1 MSGFADSFVSS
12 FTSAHRQSAK
22 DYTDAV
28 DAKAKADIKAEQDK
42 IKESLGRFTT
52 NRDNW
57 LEQEKQDQEYR
68 RIAMNTVGT
77 YGGKVPEDAWTTI
90 YSELWNGRTIENIR
104 EDIDKKGFVVIENT
118 EETNTGTVENQT
130 EALINEA
137 TVSLDGTDTKSDV
150 SVSDSLWA
158 RQINQE
164 SGGNQTDNKGNTLE
178 SPKGALGISQSLA
191 TTALDPGFGAK
202 SIFELADEA
211 GIAYNTKDETAAR
224 NLLADKDLNEAFGKG
239 YMNALLE
246 RYDGDEEKALIA
258 YNYGA
263 GNADKYNGDRS
274 TLPEETQ
281 GYLKNILGSSDSVGG
296 VVNNSA
302 NENQDN
308 WAIFAEDKGNVMKAL
323 GISGEMYDRTMKG
336 FMPEFPALKYAW
348 GVEPKDKEDIPDWK
362 VTEKIRKDN
371 YIPFAAAAREAG
383 DETRAIFIE
392 TVGGKLVDPT
402 KPPKYLDAV
411 NFTKTNAEGYL
422 LAAEHALENATTPE
436 AKAEAQTGITL
447 VTEYLQRTT
456 DPEEAWYM
464 QGELTESNVAGRI
477 RKATAKGDMKA
488 LAYFNAYVIENTKIV
503 PDNVTNAYVASRY
516 AEMALK
522 AAGPDATEDDKSA
535 FNNFKT
541 TDLPILITALRLNT
555 KEGDKPTNL
564 VAAYD
569 ALAKA
574 KETPDNTDGIKV
586 AEERIRDLLNIEAT
600 KELNQNSGKQIQ
612 LIKREKAEDGSYTGM
627 FTQTSGYVKADPANP
642 GSSIFV
648 DGDGKTLADYEE
660 LSLDVD
666 KQARQ
671 VVSSLSVDIK
681 TYQGNRK
688 QALGA
693 VRLFGDIADLVEQ
706 DDRVLTATAGLTIKI
721 DSALRNVSVGLGLLD
736 DLFKKKNDPEA
747 KLTLNE
753 VQMELRDQGILEQGQ
768 TIQDL
773 ANTDVSTIQ
782 LTDNAKGL
790 AQRKAIFEAKMILMT
805 FRAGGLEGQSGQ
817 AMSNKDFDRLRQML
831 TAGGGKEA
839 FLKATQSYVNDRVTA
854 VTDEWGN
861 LAEDP
866 DMRSFQSRHNYN
878 PLNNEPAAKNIT
890 TLMNDANADPRM
902 KAGVDYLSKEYTLVN
917 TPVVKKGGDGEEP
930 DLSLS
935 GLVRS
940 YNDGNEIVITP
951 EFYEK
956 FKGVLDDGGY
966 KVGDVIID
974 RVKAKGGAN

>member
-42 IKESLGRFTT
+42 IKASLGRFTT

-57 LEQEKQDQEYR
+57 LEQEKKDQEYR

-77 YGGKVPEDAWTTI
+77 YGGKVPDDAWTTI

-118 EETNTGTVENQT
+118 EETNTGSAVDQT
-130 EALINEA
+130 EALINGA
-137 TVSLDGTDTKSDV
+137 TAALDGTDTKSDV

-164 SGGNQTDNKGNTLE
+164 SGGKQTDAEGNTLE
-178 SPKGALGISQSLA
+178 SPKGALGISQSLVS
-191 TTALDPGFGAK
+191 TAADPGFGAK

-308 WAIFAEDKGNVMKAL
+308 WAIFAEDKGNVMKSL

-348 GVEPKDKEDIPDWK
+348 GVEPEDEKDIPDWK

-371 YIPFAAAAREAG
+371 YIAFAAAAREAE

-392 TVGGKLVDPT
+392 TVGGKLVDPA
-402 KPPKYLDAV
+402 KPPKYLDPV
-411 NFTKTNAEGYL
+411 NFTTSNAEGYL
-422 LAAEHALENATTPE
+422 LAAEHALENAKGDE
-436 AKAEAQTGITL
+436 AKAEAQTGIKL
-447 VTEYLQRTT
+447 VTEYLERTT

-464 QGELTESNVAGRI
+464 KGDLTASNVAGRI
-477 RKATAKGDMKA
+477 SKATALGDMKA
-488 LAYFNAYVIENTKIV
+488 LAFFNNFVKDNTKIV

-522 AAGPDATEDDKSA
+522 AAGPNATEDDKSA
-535 FNNFKT
+535 FNSFKT
-541 TDLPILITALRLNT
+541 TDLPILITALRLNS
-555 KEGDKPTNL
+555 KEGDKPSTL

-574 KETPDNTDGIKV
+574 KQNPENTDGIKE
-586 AEERIRDLLNIEAT
+586 AEERIRDLLNVEAQ
-600 KELNQNSGKQIQ
+600 KEIIGRGSKPIQ
-612 LIKREKAEDGSYTGM
+612 LIKRIQDDSGAYGQFDQVTG
-627 FTQTSGYVKADPANP
+627 YIKPDPANP

-648 DGDGKTLADYEE
+648 DGDGNTLTDYEE
-660 LSLDVD
+660 LTDSVD

-671 VVSSLSVDIK
+671 VVSAMSVDIK

-693 VRLFGDIADLVEQ
+693 IRLFGDIADLVEQ
-706 DDRVLTATAGLTIKI
+706 DERVLTGVAGLTIKV

-736 DLFKKKNDPEA
+736 DLFKKKEDPEA

-768 TIQDL
+768 TLQDL
-773 ANTDVSTIQ
+773 ANTDVNTIQ

-854 VTDEWGN
+854 VTDEWTALSENAGMSAFLN
-861 LAEDP
+861 
-866 DMRSFQSRHNYN
+866 RHKYS
-878 PLNNEPAAKNIT
+878 PLNGDPAAKNIT

-902 KAGVDYLSKEYTLVN
+902 KAGVDYLSREYTLVN
-917 TPVVKKGGDGEEP
+917 TPEVKGDGTEDGP

-935 GLVRS
+935 GLTES
-940 YNDGNEIVITP
+940 YMAGEEITVTP
-951 EFYEK
+951 QFYER
-956 FKGVLDDGGY
+956 FKDQLDALGYGIGQKIKNGGS
-966 KVGDVIID
+966 
-974 RVKAKGGAN
+974 N

>member
-1 MSGFADSFVSS
+1 MSGFADSFVTS
-12 FTSAHRQSAK
+12 FTSAHRQSSK

-42 IKESLGRFTT
+42 IKASLDRFTT

-57 LEQEKQDQEYR
+57 LAEEKKDQEYR

-77 YGGKVPEDAWTTI
+77 YGGTVPDDAWTTI

-104 EDIDKKGFVVIENT
+104 EDIDKKGFVVIKNT
-118 EETNTGTVENQT
+118 EETGTGSAVDQT
-130 EALINEA
+130 EALINGA
-137 TVSLDGTDTKSDV
+137 TTALDSGDTKSDV

-164 SGGNQTDNKGNTLE
+164 SGGKQTDSNGNILE

-191 TTALDPGFGAK
+191 TTALDPGFNAK
-202 SIFELADEA
+202 SIFDLADEA
-211 GIAYNTKDETAAR
+211 GISYNTKDETSAR
-224 NLLADKDLNEAFGKG
+224 NLLANKDLNEAFGKG

-246 RYDGDEEKALIA
+246 RYEGDEEKALIA

-302 NENQDN
+302 NQNQDN
-308 WAIFAEDKGNVMKAL
+308 WAIFAEDRGNVLKSL
-323 GISGEMYDRTMKG
+323 GITGEMYDKTMKG

-348 GVEPKDKEDIPDWK
+348 GVEPKDKEDTPDWK

-371 YIPFAAAAREAG
+371 YVPFAAAAREAG

-392 TVGGKLVDPT
+392 TVGDKLVDPA

-436 AKAEAQTGITL
+436 AKTEAQTGITL
-447 VTEYLQRTT
+447 VKEYLERTT

-464 QGELTESNVAGRI
+464 KGELTESNVAGRI
-477 RKATAKGDMKA
+477 QKATAKGDMKA
-488 LAYFNAYVIENTKIV
+488 LAYFNAFVKENTKIV
-503 PDNVTNAYVASRY
+503 PESVTNAYVASRY

-522 AAGPDATEDDKSA
+522 ASGPDATADDKSA

-555 KEGDKPTNL
+555 KEGDKPSTL

-574 KETPDNTDGIKV
+574 KEAPDNTDEIKV
-586 AEERIRDLLNIEAT
+586 AEQRIRDLLNIQAT

-648 DGDGKTLADYEE
+648 NGDGETLADYEE

-706 DDRVLTATAGLTIKI
+706 DERVLTGVAGLTIKV

-747 KLTLNE
+747 KITLNE
-753 VQMELRDQGILEQGQ
+753 VQMELRDQGVLEQGQ
-768 TIQDL
+768 TLQDL
-773 ANTDVSTIQ
+773 ANTDVNTLE

-839 FLKATQSYVNDRVTA
+839 FLLATQSYVNDRVTA
-854 VTDEWGN
+854 VTTEWGA

-902 KAGVDYLSKEYTLVN
+902 KAGVEYLNKEYTLVN
-917 TPVVKKGGDGEEP
+917 TPEVKAGGTDGEP

-935 GLVRS
+935 GLTKS
-940 YNDGNEIVITP
+940 YMAGEEITVTP
-951 EFYEK
+951 QFYER
-956 FKGVLDDGGY
+956 FKDQLDKLGYGVGQKIKNGGS
-966 KVGDVIID
+966 
-974 RVKAKGGAN
+974 N

>member
-28 DAKAKADIKAEQDK
+28 DAKAKADLKAEQDK
-42 IKESLGRFTT
+42 IKASLTRFTT
-52 NRDNW
+52 KRDNW
-57 LEQEKQDQEYR
+57 LVQEEKDQEYR
-68 RIAMNTVGT
+68 RIAMNTVDT
-77 YGGKVPEDAWTTI
+77 YGGKVPADAWTTI

-104 EDIDKKGFVVIENT
+104 DDIDKKGFVVIENT
-118 EETNTGTVENQT
+118 DETDTGSVVDQT
-130 EALINEA
+130 EALINTA
-137 TVSLDGTDTKSDV
+137 TTALDGTDTNSDV

-164 SGGNQTDNKGNTLE
+164 SRGNQTDDKGNTLE

-191 TTALDPGFGAK
+191 TTAADPGYGAK
-202 SIFELADEA
+202 SIFDLADEA
-211 GIAYNTKDETAAR
+211 GITYNTKDETAAR
-224 NLLADKDLNEAFGKG
+224 NLLANKDLNEAFGKG
-239 YMNALLE
+239 YMNAMLE
-246 RYDGDEEKALIA
+246 RYDGNEEKALIA
-258 YNYGA
+258 YNFGPD
-263 GNADKYNGDRS
+263 NADKYNGDRS
-274 TLPEETQ
+274 TLPKETQ
-281 GYLKNILGSSDSVGG
+281 GYLQNILGSSDSVGG

-308 WAIFAEDKGNVMKAL
+308 WAIFAEDRGNVMKAL

-348 GVEPKDKEDIPDWK
+348 GVEPEDEKDIPDWK

-383 DETRAIFIE
+383 DEARAIFIE
-392 TVGGKLVDPT
+392 TVGGKLVDPD
-402 KPPKYLDAV
+402 KPPKYLDPI

-422 LAAEHALENATTPE
+422 LAAEHALENATTE
-436 AKAEAQTGITL
+436 DAKTEAQTGITL
-447 VTEYLQRTT
+447 VTEYLNRTA
-456 DPEEAWYM
+456 DPDEEAWYM

-488 LAYFNAYVIENTKIV
+488 LAYFNAFVKENTKIV

-522 AAGPDATEDDKSA
+522 AAGPNATEDDKSA

-555 KEGDKPTNL
+555 KEGDKPSTL

-574 KETPDNTDGIKV
+574 KENPENTDGIKE
-586 AEERIRDLLNIEAT
+586 AEARIRDLLNVEAQ
-600 KELNQNSGKQIQ
+600 KEIIGRGSKPIQ
-612 LIKREKAEDGSYTGM
+612 LIKRIQDENGAYGQFDQITG
-627 FTQTSGYVKADPANP
+627 YIKPDPENP

-648 DGDGKTLADYEE
+648 DGDGNVLTDYEE
-660 LSLDVD
+660 LTDSVD

-671 VVSSLSVDIK
+671 VVSAMSVDIK

-693 VRLFGDIADLVEQ
+693 IRLFGDIADLVEQ
-706 DDRVLTATAGLTIKI
+706 DERVLTGVAGLTIKV

-736 DLFKKKNDPEA
+736 DLFKKKDDPEA

-839 FLKATQSYVNDRVTA
+839 FLRATQSYVNDRVTA
-854 VTDEWGN
+854 VTDEWTALSENAG
-861 LAEDP
+861 
-866 DMRSFQSRHNYN
+866 MSSFLSRHKYS
-878 PLNNEPAAKNIT
+878 PLNGDPAAKNIT

-902 KAGVDYLSKEYTLVN
+902 KAGVDYLSREYTLVN
-917 TPVVKKGGDGEEP
+917 TPEVKDGEDGGADGEP

-935 GLVRS
+935 GLTEAYMS
-940 YNDGNEIVITP
+940 GKEIIITE
-951 EFYEK
+951 EFYER
-956 FKGVLDDGGY
+956 FKENLDGLGFGVGQ
-966 KVGDVIID
+966 KI
-974 RVKAKGGAN
+974 KKGGSN

>member
-28 DAKAKADIKAEQDK
+28 DAQAKADLKAEQDK
-42 IKESLGRFTT
+42 IKASLGRFTT

-57 LEQEKQDQEYR
+57 LEQEKKDQEYR

-77 YGGKVPEDAWTTI
+77 YGGKVPDDAWTTI

-118 EETNTGTVENQT
+118 EENNTGTAVDQT
-130 EALINEA
+130 EALINGA
-137 TVSLDGTDTKSDV
+137 TVALDGTDSKSDV

-164 SGGNQTDNKGNTLE
+164 SGGKQTDADGNTLE
-178 SPKGALGISQSLA
+178 SSAGALGISQSLVS
-191 TTALDPGFGAK
+191 TAADPGFGAK

-308 WAIFAEDKGNVMKAL
+308 WAIFAEDRGNVMKAL

-348 GVEPKDKEDIPDWK
+348 GVEPEDEKDIPDWK

-392 TVGGKLVDPT
+392 TVGGKLVDPA
-402 KPPKYLDAV
+402 KPPKYLDPI
-411 NFTKTNAEGYL
+411 NFTTSNAEGYL
-422 LAAEHALENATTPE
+422 LAAEHALENATTDE
-436 AKAEAQTGITL
+436 AKTEAQTGIDL
-447 VTEYLQRTT
+447 VNAYIEKTS

-464 QGELTESNVAGRI
+464 KGELTESNVAGRI

-488 LAYFNAYVIENTKIV
+488 LAYFNAFVQENTKIV

-516 AEMALK
+516 AKLALK

-555 KEGDKPTNL
+555 KEGDKPTTL

-574 KETPDNTDGIKV
+574 KQNPENTDGIKA
-586 AEERIRDLLNIEAT
+586 AEERVRDILNIEAS
-600 KELNQNSGKQIQ
+600 KEIIGRGSKPIQ
-612 LIKREKAEDGSYTGM
+612 LIKRIQDESGAYGQFDQITG
-627 FTQTSGYVKADPANP
+627 YIKPDPENP
-642 GSSIFV
+642 GSSVFV
-648 DGDGKTLADYEE
+648 DGDGNVLTDYEE
-660 LSLDVD
+660 LTDSVD
-666 KQARQ
+666 KQARA
-671 VVSSLSVDIK
+671 VVSAMSVDIK

-721 DSALRNVSVGLGLLD
+721 DSALRNVSVGLGLFD
-736 DLFKKKNDPEA
+736 DLFKKKDDPEA

-768 TIQDL
+768 TLQDL
-773 ANTDVSTIQ
+773 ANTDVNTIQ

-854 VTDEWGN
+854 VTDEWTALSENAG
-861 LAEDP
+861 
-866 DMRSFQSRHNYN
+866 MSSFLSRHKYS
-878 PLNNEPAAKNIT
+878 PLNGDPAAKNIT

-902 KAGVDYLSKEYTLVN
+902 KAGVDYLSREYTLVN
-917 TPVVKKGGDGEEP
+917 TPEVKAEGAGDGP

-935 GLVRS
+935 GLGKAYRE
-940 YNDGNEIVITP
+940 GKAIVITP

-956 FKGVLDDGGY
+956 FKANLGDF
-966 KVGDVIID
+966 KVGDTIQ
-974 RVKAKGGAN
+974 KGAN

>member
-28 DAKAKADIKAEQDK
+28 DAQAKADLKAEQDK
-42 IKESLGRFTT
+42 IKASLGRFTT

-57 LEQEKQDQEYR
+57 LEQEKKDQEYR

-118 EETNTGTVENQT
+118 EENNTGTAVDQT
-130 EALINEA
+130 EALISGA
-137 TVSLDGTDTKSDV
+137 TVALDGTDSKSDV

-164 SGGNQTDNKGNTLE
+164 SGGKQTDANGNTLE
-178 SPKGALGISQSLA
+178 SSAGALGISQSLV
-191 TTALDPGFGAK
+191 TTAADPGFGAK

-348 GVEPKDKEDIPDWK
+348 GVEPEDEKDIPDWK

-392 TVGGKLVDPT
+392 TVGGKLVDPD
-402 KPPKYLDAV
+402 KPPKYLDPV
-411 NFTKTNAEGYL
+411 NFTTSNAEGYL
-422 LAAEHALENATTPE
+422 LAAEHALENATTE
-436 AKAEAQTGITL
+436 DAKKEAQTGIDL
-447 VTEYLQRTT
+447 VNKYIERTT
-456 DPEEAWYM
+456 DPEGDPWYM
-464 QGELTESNVAGRI
+464 KGELTESNVAGRI

-555 KEGDKPTNL
+555 KEGDKPSTL

-574 KETPDNTDGIKV
+574 KETPDNTDGIKA

-600 KELNQNSGKQIQ
+600 RELNQNSGKQIQ

-648 DGDGKTLADYEE
+648 DSEGTVLADYEE

-693 VRLFGDIADLVEQ
+693 VRLFGDIANLVEQ
-706 DDRVLTATAGLTIKI
+706 DDRVLTSTAGLTIQI
-721 DSALRNVSVGLGLLD
+721 DSLFRNVSVGLGLLD
-736 DLFKKKNDPEA
+736 NLFKKKNDPEA

-773 ANTDVSTIQ
+773 ANTDVNTIQ

-902 KAGVDYLSKEYTLVN
+902 KAGVDYLSREYTLVN
-917 TPVVKKGGDGEEP
+917 TPEVKAEGEGDGP

-935 GLVRS
+935 GLTAS
-940 YNDGNEIVITP
+940 YMAGEEIIITE
-951 EFYEK
+951 EFYERYK
-956 FKGVLDDGGY
+956 ESLDSLGFGVGQKIKNKGS
-966 KVGDVIID
+966 K
-974 RVKAKGGAN
+974 

>member
-1 MSGFADSFVSS
+1 
-12 FTSAHRQSAK
+12 
-22 DYTDAV
+22 
-28 DAKAKADIKAEQDK
+28 
-42 IKESLGRFTT
+42 
-52 NRDNW
+52 
-57 LEQEKQDQEYR
+57 
-68 RIAMNTVGT
+68 
-77 YGGKVPEDAWTTI
+77 
-90 YSELWNGRTIENIR
+90 
-104 EDIDKKGFVVIENT
+104 
-118 EETNTGTVENQT
+118 
-130 EALINEA
+130 
-137 TVSLDGTDTKSDV
+137 
-150 SVSDSLWA
+150 
-158 RQINQE
+158 
-164 SGGNQTDNKGNTLE
+164 
-178 SPKGALGISQSLA
+178 
-191 TTALDPGFGAK
+191 
-202 SIFELADEA
+202 
-211 GIAYNTKDETAAR
+211 
-224 NLLADKDLNEAFGKG
+224 
-239 YMNALLE
+239 
-246 RYDGDEEKALIA
+246 
-258 YNYGA
+258 
-263 GNADKYNGDRS
+263 
-274 TLPEETQ
+274 
-281 GYLKNILGSSDSVGG
+281 
-296 VVNNSA
+296 
-302 NENQDN
+302 
-308 WAIFAEDKGNVMKAL
+308 
-323 GISGEMYDRTMKG
+323 
-336 FMPEFPALKYAW
+336 
-348 GVEPKDKEDIPDWK
+348 
-362 VTEKIRKDN
+362 
-371 YIPFAAAAREAG
+371 
-383 DETRAIFIE
+383 
-392 TVGGKLVDPT
+392 
-402 KPPKYLDAV
+402 
-411 NFTKTNAEGYL
+411 
-422 LAAEHALENATTPE
+422 
-436 AKAEAQTGITL
+436 
-447 VTEYLQRTT
+447 
-456 DPEEAWYM
+456 
-464 QGELTESNVAGRI
+464 
-477 RKATAKGDMKA
+477 MKA

-854 VTDEWGN
+854 VSDEWGD
-861 LAEDP
+861 LGEDP

-917 TPVVKKGGDGEEP
+917 TPVVKDGGDGGTGDGP

-935 GLVRS
+935 GLTKS
-940 YNDGNEIVITP
+940 YMAGEEITVTP
-951 EFYEK
+951 QFYER
-956 FKGVLDDGGY
+956 FKDQLDALGYGIGQKIKNGGS
-966 KVGDVIID
+966 
-974 RVKAKGGAN
+974 N